1 MPKNIK
7 HVAAGSIAAV
17 IASAAVMSPAMAFS
31 VQDLIPPLF
40 KEDAKTAAA
49 GNNAENSSAPAENG
63 SETSSGKTFNTDLRV
78 NTGNGFCSG
87 IDPQARTTEV
97 YNESNDEYR
106 FRLAEGEHTHKSI
119 KVHYQNAFKIK
130 GKYYDGEVSV
140 NYTNTKTPTVLS
152 INKKD
157 MSISVSSEEKTKE
170 SEKKI
175 KEKTEEG
182 SAYATGDMY
191 GDLAEDYATHSP
203 QYNYVLGG
211 RKLSSKTGEGIDC
224 AHFVGLVYKKCGTD
238 LTSSGV
244 DQNVTTLKDKL
255 NDDIAESYEDGP
267 IPLSKLKRGD
277 ILIFYQNGSPSHT
290 AIYLGDGVIAH
301 AADEKRGVTITDM
314 DYNESTGIAGYNG
327 KTLQYAIRIPKT
339 RSTKHSVVKT
349 KKIKTTKVI
358 PTKSQI
364 ECEIKVL
371 DPDTGDA
378 VSMKNLVYGLSQNS
392 KAMKFTNGN
401 TGEKDK
407 ALVQEDTKDVK
418 KEQKNALYYSGLED
432 GGFIRV
438 NSSDIQPGHMIY
450 NLTVHPKEEV
460 SIAPVLSYRTTI
472 KFKKGN

>member
-1 MPKNIK
+1 MPKSIHRLK
-7 HVAAGSIAAV
+7 HAAAGSAAAV
-17 IASAAVMSPAMAFS
+17 IASAAVLTPAMAFS
-31 VQDLIPPLF
+31 VQELIPPLF
-40 KEDAKTAAA
+40 EKETKTASS
-49 GNNAENSSAPAENG
+49 GGSSSA
-63 SETSSGKTFNTDLRV
+63 TSAGKKTGDGKNFDADLRV
-78 NTGNGFCSG
+78 NTDCGFCSG

-97 YNESNDEYR
+97 YSESNDDYQ
-106 FRLAEGEHTHKSI
+106 FQLPQGEHTHRNI
-119 KVHYQNAFKIK
+119 KVHFQNAFKIK

-140 NYTNTKTPTVLS
+140 NYTNTKTPTTLT

-157 MSISVSSEEKTKE
+157 MSISVSSKQKTKE
-170 SEKKI
+170 SEKEI

-182 SAYATGDMY
+182 SEYATGDMY
-191 GDLAEDYATHSP
+191 GDMAEDFATHSP
-203 QYNYVLGG
+203 RYNYVLGG
-211 RKLSSKTGEGIDC
+211 RALSSKPGEGIDC

-238 LTSSGV
+238 LTSSGA

-255 NDDIAESYEDGP
+255 KDDIAESYEDGP

-277 ILIFYQNGSPSHT
+277 IIIFYQNGAPSHT

-314 DYNESTGIAGYNG
+314 DYNESTGVAGYNG

-339 RSTKHSVVKT
+339 KSTKHSVIRT
-349 KKIKTTKVI
+349 KKIKTTTVI

-378 VSMKNLVYGLSQNS
+378 VSMKNLVYGLSQDGKS
-392 KAMKFTNGN
+392 LKFINGN
-401 TGEKDK
+401 TGEKNK
-407 ALVQEDTKDVK
+407 ALVQEEVKNAK
-418 KEQKNALYYSGLED
+418 KEQKNALYYSGLDD
-432 GGFIRV
+432 GGYIRV

-450 NLTVHPKEEV
+450 NLTVRPNEEI

-472 KFKKGN
+472 KFAKDN